1 MTAFARRSPA
11 SLALWLA
18 PLASA
23 TVFSSVAFAQSS
35 SSRAQPYADPYRSGS
50 TRPLDGSPRS
60 GVYSTKPAPSYET
73 TRRGVGAPVGPR
85 ELPAIWSGLYVGVQ
99 GGYRW
104 SNTEVTGVPAIST
117 KGFQGGGHIGY
128 NFQTSS
134 NLVLGLET
142 DLMLGGATSS
152 STNGAT
158 TATMRDTWNSS
169 VRARAGYAFGPALL
183 YGTGGIAIAGQDLT
197 LSNGAASANFSDMR
211 LGYVVGAGVE
221 YKFTPQISGRIE
233 GLHYGYRD
241 SSVSWAAGSQVVKQD
256 SNVLRGGL
264 SFQFN

>member
-158 TATMRDTWNSS
+158 TATMRDTWCAMSAQS
-169 VRARAGYAFGPALL
+169 TFRCTRVCSMSRPSTPAAPALAL
-183 YGTGGIAIAGQDLT
+183 TALHAPRKFRASST
-197 LSNGAASANFSDMR
+197 LS
-211 LGYVVGAGVE
+211 
-221 YKFTPQISGRIE
+221 KIGRA
-233 GLHYGYRD
+233 H
-241 SSVSWAAGSQVVKQD
+241 V
-256 SNVLRGGL
+256 
-264 SFQFN
+264 